1 MSPDLLYFKDFFDTL
16 QHNETGHVDSG
27 INQFSQN
34 ISFSFKR
41 TIRTKL
47 CPNLAQNYSILYL
60 MICHRDFFETFQHDQ
75 TQKVNN
81 NNVSQFPQ
89 KSCFSAIGQF
99 EPLLGQ
105 NYATLYR
112 KQLPNDMLS
121 KILEMLSYDGI
132 QYLDQSN
139 VSQFTTKI
147 PFQARAIDLILAE
160 IIQLYIS

>member
-16 QHNETGHVDSG
+16 QHNEIGHVDSG

-81 NNVSQFPQ
+81 NNVSQFPRNPALVQLGNLSPFWAKIMQPYIASNCLMICSLRFLKFCHMMGFNIQTKAMLVSLPQ
-89 KSCFSAIGQF
+89 KFPSRQGQ
-99 EPLLGQ
+99 
-105 NYATLYR
+105 
-112 KQLPNDMLS
+112 
-121 KILEMLSYDGI
+121 
-132 QYLDQSN
+132 
-139 VSQFTTKI
+139 
-147 PFQARAIDLILAE
+147 LI
-160 IIQLYIS
+160 